1 MARLKWML
9 TVLALVL
16 GFPAAAE
23 QACYTADAES
33 GELRFSGEAEGNR
46 FRGHFREF
54 SVRLCLDDDALETA
68 TIEVQVAT
76 GSATVGNRQ
85 GDQAL
90 LDEELFAA
98 ERFPRA
104 FWVSGEIS
112 DQGHRHLAEG
122 ELNLRGLSASQPVAL
137 SLQREADQLKLSG
150 EAVIERLE
158 FGVGQGEF
166 ADPDFIS
173 PEIGLSFELNLSPES

>member
-1 MARLKWML
+1 MAKLNL
-9 TVLALVL
+9 IAPVLAVVL
-16 GFPAAAE
+16 ATAAQAE
-23 QACYTADAES
+23 PACYGADAES

-54 SVRLCLDDDALETA
+54 TVRICLDDEALETA
-68 TIEVQVAT
+68 VIEVEVAT

-90 LDEELFAA
+90 RDEELFAA
-98 ERFPRA
+98 ERYPLA
-104 FWVSGEIS
+104 TWTSGEIQS
-112 DQGHRHLAEG
+112 EDQRHLAAG
-122 ELNLRGLSASQPVAL
+122 ELSLRGVSLSQPVAL
-137 SLQREADQLKLSG
+137 KLRREGDQLQLRG
-150 EAVIERLE
+150 EAMIERLQ

-173 PEIGLSFELNLSPES
+173 PEIALSFELNLSPES

>member
-1 MARLKWML
+1 MAGLKSIL
-9 TVLALVL
+9 TALALVIGL
-16 GFPAAAE
+16 PAMAE
-23 QACYTADAES
+23 QVCYTADADS

-54 SVRLCLDDDALETA
+54 AVRLCLDDDALETA
-68 TIEVQVAT
+68 TIEVEVAT

-98 ERFPRA
+98 ERYPRA
-104 FWVSGEIS
+104 FWTSTEINHEG
-112 DQGHRHLAEG
+112 QRHRAEG
-122 ELNLRGLSASQPVAL
+122 ELSLRGISASQPVTL
-137 SLQREADQLKLSG
+137 ELQREADRLKLSG

-158 FGVGQGEF
+158 FEVGQGEF

-173 PEIGLSFELNLSPES
+173 PDIALSFELNLRPES